1 MPPDIAVLRR
11 ARTGVFGT
19 FATSGFVMGAWAAA
33 LPSVD
38 RRLDLGEARLGT
50 VLLLIQV
57 VGLVT
62 MLAAGKIADRITSR
76 SLLRWTGPATQ
87 LVLVAPAL
95 APSYEA
101 LLVCGAIYGIGVG
114 FVEVGLNAHSVELE
128 RYYRRP
134 IISSF
139 HGFWSLG
146 GAAAGA
152 LTSVGLTLGLGNQV
166 MLVIAA
172 LASAAVFAAFT
183 RPLLPPPGQ
192 ATADS
197 MGTPGGPVRIGGLV
211 LGAMFVLGLGGHLV
225 ESGAVDWANLHAARV
240 LDADDALAPLSYTVF
255 AVAMTIFRL
264 LGDPIRARLGPA
276 RTLLAAGTLAT
287 AGYALVL
294 SSAAAGGLPLAWAGW
309 ILAGSGIAVI
319 VPVLF
324 SAVGQAG
331 GPPSNV
337 ALISISGSAGL
348 LAGPA
353 AIGYLAE
360 ATNLTAGLLIPATLA
375 VFIAL
380 AGPLTM
386 RRLLTTRVPETD
398 GPRPGA
404 QYDEMTAGNR

>member
-1 MPPDIAVLRR
+1 MLPDTTALRR
-11 ARTGVFGT
+11 ARAGVFGT

-38 RRLDLGEARLGT
+38 RRLGLGEARLGT
-50 VLLLIQV
+50 LLLLIQI

-62 MLAAGKIADRITSR
+62 MVVAGRIADRITTR
-76 SLLRWTGPATQ
+76 GLLRWTGPATQ

-95 APSYEA
+95 APSYET
-101 LLVCGAIYGIGVG
+101 LLLCGALYGVGVG

-134 IISSF
+134 IVSSF

-152 LTSVGLTLGLGNQV
+152 LTSLGLTLGLGNQA

-172 LASAAVFAAFT
+172 LACAAAFAAAT

-192 ATADS
+192 AANHDTAGHD
-197 MGTPGGPVRIGGLV
+197 GGRPAKVVPIGAIL

-240 LDADDALAPLSYTVF
+240 LHADEALAPLSYTVF
-255 AVAMTIFRL
+255 ACAMTVFRL
-264 LGDPIRARLGPA
+264 LGDPIRAKLGPG
-276 RTLLAAGTLAT
+276 RSLLIAGTLAT
-287 AGYALVL
+287 AGYGLVL
-294 SSAAAGGLPLAWAGW
+294 ASAAAGGLALAWAGW
-309 ILAGSGIAVI
+309 IVAGSGIAVI

-324 SAVGQAG
+324 SAIGDAG
-331 GPPSNV
+331 GSPSNI

-348 LAGPA
+348 LLGPA

-360 ATNLTAGLLIPATLA
+360 ATDLTAGLLVPMALA
-375 VFIAL
+375 VFLAV

-386 RRLLTTRVPETD
+386 RRLLARQVP
-398 GPRPGA
+398 G
-404 QYDEMTAGNR
+404 TAGLEEPVAAGTA